1 MVALRRMPV
10 LGSLAL
16 LAGGA
21 YLTIGLGDGSRR
33 LFAQIP
39 NVDSISPLPSLPPLS
54 NPPAYRPATSAPPPT
69 ARLPGAGNVRRPQCR
84 DDAGADVSDAEQ
96 QFRQFAIA
104 RRSGVG

>member
-1 MVALRRMPV
+1 MVALRRMLV

-54 NPPAYRPATSAPPPT
+54 NPPAYRPATSAPPRNRPAT
-69 ARLPGAGNVRRPQCR
+69 WRRQCPPPPVPR
-84 DDAGADVSDAEQ
+84 
-96 QFRQFAIA
+96 
-104 RRSGVG
+104 